1 MGSVYFPFPLRPGS
15 FKPHSIFRLS
25 SCNDVA
31 LLATPS
37 LPAADTTT
45 DGTAPR
51 YGSALA
57 SLTVL
62 FFMMGFIT
70 CLNDILIPYLKGLF
84 TLSYAKVNMVNSC
97 FFGAYLVM
105 GVPAGAVV
113 KRFGYKRGMLVGF
126 LVAALGCFLFFP
138 AAESRTFGL
147 FLAALFVLAT
157 GIVTL
162 QVAGNP
168 YVAILGPP
176 ETASS
181 RLTLTQA
188 FNSLA
193 TTIAPFLGSWLILS
207 HLPDLKKLTPA
218 QAASLDIT
226 SVQYLYL
233 GIGAVLI
240 VISLLLGFLKLPHI
254 AHAPAAT
261 GDTTRA
267 WNYRHLLL
275 GLVGIFTYVGAEVA
289 IGSHIVSYL
298 GQPEVKNMP
307 AQAAGYMVMGYWG
320 AAMVGRFLGIGVLRK
335 FRPGRVLVLAAIGAV
350 VLILISVNTSGNV
363 AMVSLLAVGLMNS
376 IMFPVIFTMAVA
388 GLGRHTE
395 DASGL
400 LSASIVGGAVI
411 PPLFGL
417 IADSHFGG
425 GGVHALRLAFILPA
439 LCYAYIFW
447 YGLRGHVPQQPASI
461 NQ

>member
-1 MGSVYFPFPLRPGS
+1 MALVAPSSVTAQP
-15 FKPHSIFRLS
+15 
-25 SCNDVA
+25 
-31 LLATPS
+31 
-37 LPAADTTT
+37 DTGQET
-45 DGTAPR
+45 PR
-51 YGSALA
+51 YTSALA

-84 TLSYAKVNMVNSC
+84 TLSYAKVNLVNFC

-105 GVPAGAVV
+105 GVPAGMLV
-113 KRFGYKRGMLVGF
+113 KRLGYKGGMLVGF

-147 FLAALFVLAT
+147 FLGALFVLAT

-168 YVAILGPP
+168 YVAILGPAA
-176 ETASS
+176 TASS

-193 TTIAPFLGSWLILS
+193 TTIAPILGARLILS
-207 HLPDLKKLTPA
+207 HLPDLTKLSAP
-218 QAASLDIT
+218 QAAALDVT

-233 GIGAVLI
+233 GIGTV
-240 VISLLLGFLKLPHI
+240 LLLISGLLLFLKLPTI
-254 AHAPAAT
+254 AHAPAPA
-261 GDTTRA
+261 GDTQRA
-267 WNYRHLLL
+267 WHYRHLVL
-275 GLVGIFTYVGAEVA
+275 GLVGIFAYVGAEVA

-298 GQPEVKNMP
+298 SQSEVMGMP
-307 AQAAGYMVMGYWG
+307 ARSAGEQVAFYWG

-335 FRPGRVLVLAAIGAV
+335 LNPGRVLAFNAVGAV
-350 VLILISVNTSGNV
+350 VLVLISINTSGAV
-363 AMVSLLAVGLMNS
+363 AMWSLLAVGLMNS
-376 IMFPVIFTMAVA
+376 IMFPVIFTLAVA

-400 LSASIVGGAVI
+400 LSAAIVGGAII

-417 IADSHFGG
+417 IADSTSGG
-425 GGVHALRLAFILPA
+425 GGVHALRLAFILPV
-439 LCYAYIFW
+439 LCYCYIVW
-447 YGLRGHVPQQPASI
+447 YGLRGSRPSVA
-461 NQ
+461 

>member
-1 MGSVYFPFPLRPGS
+1 MALISTPTSGPVAPLADSAAG
-15 FKPHSIFRLS
+15 
-25 SCNDVA
+25 
-31 LLATPS
+31 
-37 LPAADTTT
+37 PAPKYTT
-45 DGTAPR
+45 
-51 YGSALA
+51 ALA

-84 TLSYAKVNMVNSC
+84 TLSYTKVNLVNFC

-105 GVPAGAVV
+105 GVPAGLVV
-113 KRFGYKRGMLVGF
+113 KRLGYKRGMLVGF

-138 AAESRTFGL
+138 AAASRTFEL

-193 TTIAPFLGSWLILS
+193 TTIAPPLGAALILS
-207 HLPDLKKLTPA
+207 HLPDLKTLTAA
-218 QAASLDIT
+218 QTASLDIT
-226 SVQYLYL
+226 AVQYLYL
-233 GIGAVLI
+233 GIGAVL
-240 VISLLLGFLKLPHI
+240 VLISLVLSFIKLPHI
-254 AHAPAAT
+254 AHAPAPA
-261 GDTTRA
+261 GDTSRA
-267 WNYRHLLL
+267 WHYRHLVL
-275 GLVGIFTYVGAEVA
+275 GLVGIFCYVGAEVA

-298 GQPEVKNMP
+298 SQAEVMNM
-307 AQAAGYMVMGYWG
+307 AARDAGVQVAFYWG
-320 AAMVGRFLGIGVLRK
+320 GAMVGRFLGIWVLRT
-335 FRPGRVLVLAAIGAV
+335 FRPGRVLACAAILAV
-350 VLILISVNTSGNV
+350 VLVLISVNTAGAV
-363 AMVSLLAVGLMNS
+363 AMWSILAVGLMNS
-376 IMFPVIFTMAVA
+376 IMFPVIFTLAVA

-400 LSASIVGGAVI
+400 LSAAIVGGAII
-411 PPLFGL
+411 PPLFGM
-417 IADSHFGG
+417 IADSHSGG
-425 GGVHALRLAFILPA
+425 GGVHALRLAFVLPV
-439 LCYAYIFW
+439 LCYLYITW
-447 YGLRGHVPQQPASI
+447 YGLRGSRRTAE
-461 NQ
+461 